1 MNTMTVRERVLRELA
16 NHLCIE
22 ESDMAPEKRLN
33 EDLGADSLDIV
44 ELGMNLEDEFGIEIP
59 DGDFNRFTTVGDV
72 LAYVEGRLGA
82 TA

>member
-1 MNTMTVRERVLRELA
+1 MNTITVRERVLRELA

-22 ESDMAPEKRLN
+22 GSDMAPEKRLN

-59 DGDFNRFTTVGDV
+59 DDDFNRFTTVGAV
-72 LAYVEGRLGA
+72 LAYVEGRVGA